1 VIDDA
6 EPPFSPR
13 DGGSPLSRGVGLSS
27 HSVSGAFRHN
37 AVCSSV
43 TTLSKQK
50 SSMVVL
56 GWGLV
61 QDKGSTILG
70 VAFCADHFA
79 TERNIGRCTMIDLPL
94 AFLVG
99 LALVALLVTVTTLLL
114 LNSIRK
120 DAMRVRPSPL
130 SVLDGEGT
138 QVSAGL
144 TLIAP
149 SSLIERIFHTN
160 QSGV

>member
-1 VIDDA
+1 
-6 EPPFSPR
+6 
-13 DGGSPLSRGVGLSS
+13 
-27 HSVSGAFRHN
+27 
-37 AVCSSV
+37 
-43 TTLSKQK
+43 
-50 SSMVVL
+50 
-56 GWGLV
+56 
-61 QDKGSTILG
+61 
-70 VAFCADHFA
+70 
-79 TERNIGRCTMIDLPL
+79 MIDLPL